1 MNKKPTARSSEEK
14 SLKEILQLFKNSEK
28 LSKGFT
34 QLAIEDAW
42 HSELGPAI
50 KNYTKSMQLS
60 RGKLFVKLTSSTLR
74 EELSY
79 GKQKIITMLNEKVG
93 KEVVKELILV

>member
-1 MNKKPTARSSEEK
+1 MKKNKTRFSEEQSIKEVIQNFKK
-14 SLKEILQLFKNSEK
+14 SNK

-34 QLAIEDAW
+34 QLAIEEAW

-50 KNYTKSMQLS
+50 KNYTISLQLS
-60 RGKLFVKLTSSTLR
+60 RGKLFVKLSSSTLR

-79 GKQKIITMLNEKVG
+79 GKNKIIAMLNEKVG
-93 KEVVKELILV
+93 EGVVKELILV

>member
-1 MNKKPTARSSEEK
+1 MESFKSS
-14 SLKEILQLFKNSEK
+14 QK

-34 QLAIEDAW
+34 QMAIEEAW

-50 KNYTKSMQLS
+50 KNYTKSIQLN
-60 RGKLFVKLTSSTLR
+60 RNKLYVKLSSSTLR

-79 GKQKIITMLNEKVG
+79 GKQKIIKMLNEKVG
-93 KEVVKELILV
+93 ETVVKELILI